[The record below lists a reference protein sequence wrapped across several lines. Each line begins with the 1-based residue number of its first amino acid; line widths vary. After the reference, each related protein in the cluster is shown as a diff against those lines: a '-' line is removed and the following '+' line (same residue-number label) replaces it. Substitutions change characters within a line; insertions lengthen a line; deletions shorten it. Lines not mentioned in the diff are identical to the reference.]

1 MPLANPWE
9 RWIASVAKVD
19 QLDRRACRVHMA
31 ERFSVKKMTDGYEA
45 AYRRVLEAPFA
56 AAYAALDRAKHP
68 GAIGAWPLDLLR
80 RKGGPPSLPS
90 TPLSQYSSKCSTT
103 LVSVCFSVAAKA
115 GRAA

>member
-19 QLDRRACRVHMA
+19 QLDKRACRVHMA
-31 ERFSVKKMTDGYEA
+31 ERLSVEKMTDGYEA

-68 GAIGAWPLDLLR
+68 GAIGSWSPDPLR

-90 TPLSQYSSKCSTT
+90 TPLTHYSS
-103 LVSVCFSVAAKA
+103 
-115 GRAA
+115 